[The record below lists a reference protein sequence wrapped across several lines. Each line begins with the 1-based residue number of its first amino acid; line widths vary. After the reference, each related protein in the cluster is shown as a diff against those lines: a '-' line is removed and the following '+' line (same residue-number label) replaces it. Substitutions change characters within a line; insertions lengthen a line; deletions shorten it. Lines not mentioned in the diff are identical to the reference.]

1 MNVRQQ
7 LRRWHIWLG
16 WIVGLP
22 LLAWTTSGLVMVAKP
37 IDEVRGAGLLADAP
51 VLPSGLVPAPPA
63 IGPRPVSSLRL
74 EQRSLGPRWVVTYAD
89 GNSRLADPASGRLLP
104 PLTAADAAREVA
116 ARYTGRSP
124 ITAVD
129 RIARTAPPI
138 DLRRP
143 IEAWRVTLADGTRF
157 YVDAATGEI
166 VARRT
171 RWWRFYDWM
180 WGLHI
185 MDLQTRED
193 SHNPLIIG
201 LGLVTL
207 LTTIMALIMLPLTL
221 RRRSRKNGEAATM
234 RS

>member
-1 MNVRQQ
+1 MNIRQQ

-37 IDEVRGAGLLADAP
+37 IEEVRGAALLADAAG
-51 VLPSGLVPAPPA
+51 LPSGLVPVPPA
-63 IGPRPVSSLRL
+63 IGPRPVASLSL
-74 EQRSLGPRWVVTYAD
+74 EQRSGGPRWIVRYPD
-89 GNSRLADPASGRLLP
+89 GEARLADPATGALLP
-104 PLTAADAAREVA
+104 ALTAADAVREVA
-116 ARYTGRSP
+116 ARYTGKARV
-124 ITAVD
+124 TAVD
-129 RIARTAPPI
+129 RTSKASPPI

-143 IEAWRVTLADGTRF
+143 IAAWRVTMADSTRF

-171 RWWRFYDWM
+171 RWWRVYDWM

-185 MDLQTRED
+185 MDLGTRED
-193 SHNPLIIG
+193 THNPLVIG
-201 LGLVTL
+201 FGIVTL
-207 LTTIMALIMLPLTL
+207 VTTIMALVMLPLTL
-221 RRRSRKNGEAATM
+221 RRRKAKNGGTPPA